1 MGWGSLI
8 FCGLVLWAVCG
19 GVYAIGREIWPAEM
33 PEAVRLV
40 VAPAVASAVTVAHKL
55 LAPDFSALARAAF
68 LGLIVA
74 ALDAL
79 VLAPV
84 VDRNYAMF
92 RGALAA
98 WLPLAAIVLA
108 SWTTGVFAPA

>member
-1 MGWGSLI
+1 MAWGSLVI
-8 FCGLVLWAVCG
+8 CGLILWGVCG
-19 GVYAIGREIWPAEM
+19 GVYAMGRDVWPAEM

-55 LAPDFSALARAAF
+55 VAPDFGALARAAV
-68 LGLIVA
+68 LGLMVA

-92 RGALAA
+92 RGALAE

-108 SWTTGVFAPA
+108 SWVTGVFAPV